1 MRSQSCLL
9 VAFADDDLDNRGGEE
24 AERCEQGVDETGLP
38 RWEVH
43 YFLRNVN
50 WVPRDRGVRAG

>member
-24 AERCEQGVDETGLP
+24 AETCEQGVDKTGLP
-38 RWEVH
+38 RSKV
-43 YFLRNVN
+43 Y
-50 WVPRDRGVRAG
+50 